1 MWSTAVRIVLFF
13 RIVLCVCVCATDRF
27 STTFVIELHPLFIL
41 KAFKVLSL
49 RIFNVI
55 LVFAAA
61 AASAAPRI
69 ENNKNENEL

>member
-1 MWSTAVRIVLFF
+1 MNVVNGGSDSALFSYC
-13 RIVLCVCVCATDRF
+13 IVCVCATDRF

-41 KAFKVLSL
+41 KAFEVLSL

-61 AASAAPRI
+61 APRI